1 MKIDLKELVNDDASL
16 ISRRVWSDQTVYERE
31 KRAIF
36 ARSWLFLG
44 HESQIKAPGD
54 FVQAYMCETP
64 IILARGEDGGIH
76 ASINSCTHRGLPV
89 CRSDHGNTKRFVCP
103 YHNWS
108 YKVDG
113 ELAAIPQERQ
123 VKCKPNKAELGLKKV
138 PRVESWRG
146 LIFGSFNDSIEP
158 LEDFLGDMT
167 FYLGAW
173 IDRFPGG
180 IEFVGSPHRW
190 VIDCNWK
197 LPVENQLGDVYHG
210 PYLHGSL
217 IAPDSEAGKEIDSYA
232 YNVIPTPGHGASFR
246 LMPEDSPID
255 QVAWGFE
262 STVGQLGSDELKD
275 YLRNVQTDAAKHVGP
290 VRARMKGLAY
300 GVYPNLSFLWSNAGF
315 KVSHPRGPNK
325 VEYWSWSVVP
335 ADAPEH
341 LKKQLR
347 NNHASFFGPG
357 GVLEQEDA
365 EAWMQQNLGANI
377 DFADDRKFFYGLG
390 LGEEGTHPD
399 LPGTVTTGANEY
411 YARAF
416 FSRWRKDLLA
426 AEGEA

>member
-1 MKIDLKELVNDDASL
+1 MTIDLKELVNDDASL
-16 ISRRVWSDQTVYERE
+16 ISRRVWSDQIVYERE

-76 ASINSCTHRGLPV
+76 ASVNSCSHRGLPV

-217 IAPDSEAGKEIDSYA
+217 IAPDSEA
-232 YNVIPTPGHGASFR
+232 
-246 LMPEDSPID
+246 
-255 QVAWGFE
+255 WGFE

-275 YLRNVQTDAAKHVGP
+275 YLRSVQTSAEEYVGP
-290 VRARMKGLAY
+290 IRARMKGLAY

-365 EAWMQQNLGANI
+365 EA
-377 DFADDRKFFYGLG
+377 
-390 LGEEGTHPD
+390 
-399 LPGTVTTGANEY
+399 
-411 YARAF
+411 
-416 FSRWRKDLLA
+416 
-426 AEGEA
+426 

>member
-1 MKIDLKELVNDDASL
+1 MAINLKELVNSDASL
-16 ISRRVWSDQTVYERE
+16 ISRRVWSDEAVYQLE

-36 ARSWLFLG
+36 GKTWLFLG
-44 HESQIKAPGD
+44 HESQIKSAGD

-64 IILARGEDGGIH
+64 IILARGENGDIH

-89 CRSDHGNTKRFVCP
+89 CRSDHGNTKRFICP

-108 YKVDG
+108 YSVDG
-113 ELAAIPQERQ
+113 SLVTIPQERAI
-123 VKCKPNKAELGLKKV
+123 KCKPDKRELGLKKV
-138 PRVESWRG
+138 PRVETWRG
-146 LIFGSFNDSIEP
+146 LIFGSFNEAIEP
-158 LEDFLGDMT
+158 LEDYLGDMK

-180 IEFVGSPHRW
+180 IEFIGSPHRW
-190 VIDCNWK
+190 VIDTNWK

-210 PYLHGSL
+210 PHLHASI
-217 IAPDSEAGKEIDSYA
+217 IAADSEAGIEIDNYA
-232 YNVIPTPGHGASFR
+232 YNVVPTKGHGASFR
-246 LMPEDSPID
+246 LMPEDTPTDKI
-255 QVAWGFE
+255 AWGFE
-262 STVGQLGSDELKD
+262 TPVGQLGSDELKN
-275 YLRNVQTDAAKHVGP
+275 YLRSVQATAEAQVGP

-341 LKKQLR
+341 LKQQLR

-357 GVLEQEDA
+357 GLLEQEDS
-365 EAWMQQNLGANI
+365 EAWIQQNIGANI
-377 DFADDRKFFYGLG
+377 DFADDRMLYYGLG
-390 LGEEGTHPD
+390 LGEETTHPD

-416 FSRWRKDLLA
+416 FQRWREDLLA
-426 AEGEA
+426 EVDG

>member
-1 MKIDLKELVNDDASL
+1 MTIDLKELVNDDASL
-16 ISRRVWSDQTVYERE
+16 ISRRVWSDQIVYERE

-76 ASINSCTHRGLPV
+76 ASVNSCTHRGLPV
-89 CRSDHGNTKRFVCP
+89 CRSNHGNTKRFVCP

-113 ELAAIPQERQ
+113 ELATIPQERQ
-123 VKCKPNKAELGLKKV
+123 VKRKPNKAELGLKKV

-190 VIDCNWK
+190 VIDTNWK

-246 LMPEDSPID
+246 LMPEDSPLD

-275 YLRNVQTDAAKHVGP
+275 YLRSVQADAVKHVGP

-300 GVYPNLSFLWSNAGF
+300 GVYPNLSFLWSNVGF